1 MFPALGCSID
11 FLGHS
16 LPRSLSS
23 GLMKLVFNTKPY
35 SQQGLV
41 QETSKRKRLLF
52 LLLLLLKYY
61 FSGTVFATLF
71 TRLCESQVS
80 TLTLR
85 SNASFTSHDRALFIR
100 S

>member
-11 FLGHS
+11 FPGHS

-23 GLMKLVFNTKPY
+23 GLMKLLFNTKPY

-41 QETSKRKRLLF
+41 QETNKRKRLLF
-52 LLLLLLKYY
+52 LLLLLKYY

-85 SNASFTSHDRALFIR
+85 SNASFTSHDRALFIG

>member
-23 GLMKLVFNTKPY
+23 GLMKLVFNTEPY

-41 QETSKRKRLLF
+41 QETNKRKRHLF
-52 LLLLLLKYY
+52 LLLLLKYY

-85 SNASFTSHDRALFIR
+85 SNASFSSHDCALFIR